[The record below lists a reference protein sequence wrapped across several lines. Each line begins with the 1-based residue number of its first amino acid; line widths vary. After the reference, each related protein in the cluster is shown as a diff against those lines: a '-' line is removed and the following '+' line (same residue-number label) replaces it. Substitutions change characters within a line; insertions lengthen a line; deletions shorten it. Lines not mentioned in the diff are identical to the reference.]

1 MRAGSPGTV
10 LFSAPPENRSPHPC
24 RREPINLVAPQWPT
38 PEAMQQPG
46 ANLKAC
52 SRQIK
57 EPMKKGIFVATPA
70 YGGMCYLPYVNG
82 LLELQRACLAAGI
95 EFGYF
100 YVSGT
105 ALLHEQRNVA
115 VERFLRSDLSHMM
128 FIDADIGFRADD
140 VIRMFEQQ
148 HEVMIG
154 LYPSKTIDW
163 TAVVDAAR
171 SDPSASVDKIALFSA
186 NYNRTA
192 YAMENSEVAIKPDSV
207 FEIHSGGTGLMM
219 IARPVFRKMEAAYPH
234 TKVQFPISYQN
245 LVPDATSMYEHF
257 EFLREPDGRSLSE
270 DISFCKKW
278 RACGGKL
285 YACTWFKT
293 VHAGL
298 HLYDGNLPALLDR

>member
-1 MRAGSPGTV
+1 MQR
-10 LFSAPPENRSPHPC
+10 RS
-24 RREPINLVAPQWPT
+24 
-38 PEAMQQPG
+38 
-46 ANLKAC
+46 ANLKAWC
-52 SRQIK
+52 RQIK
-57 EPMKKGIFVATPA
+57 DSMKKGIFVATPA

-82 LLELQRACLAAGI
+82 LLELQRACVVAGI
-95 EFGYF
+95 EFDYF

-115 VERFLRSDLSHMM
+115 VERFLQSDLSHMM

-148 HEVMIG
+148 HHVMIG
-154 LYPSKTIDW
+154 LYPAKTINW
-163 TAVVDAAR
+163 TSVVNAAR
-171 SDPSASVDKIALFSA
+171 SDPSASVEKIALFSA
-186 NYNRTA
+186 SYNKTA
-192 YAMENSEVAIKPDSV
+192 YAMDNTEVGITPDSI
-207 FEIHSGGTGLMM
+207 FEIDSGGTGLMM
-219 IARPVFRKMEAAYPH
+219 VARPVFQKMESAYPH
-234 TKVQFPISYQN
+234 TKVQFPYSYQN

-285 YACTWFKT
+285 YACSWFKT